1 MLREGEA
8 INHEKFEKRKRWH
21 KKEKRVSVREHVPSH
36 PFFLLFLL
44 SLLFL
49 TEDSVFMENEID
61 RDEYV
66 LADFGYIWVGS
77 ARRNEGIPWQFGQVR
92 DSL

>member
-1 MLREGEA
+1 M
-8 INHEKFEKRKRWH
+8 NNSSDCS
-21 KKEKRVSVREHVPSH
+21 SVFSRLLST
-36 PFFLLFLL
+36 LFLL

>member
-1 MLREGEA
+1 M
-8 INHEKFEKRKRWH
+8 NNSSDCS
-21 KKEKRVSVREHVPSH
+21 SVFPRLLST
-36 PFFLLFLL
+36 LFLL

-92 DSL
+92 DLLLLTSSYLVHFAICL

>member
-1 MLREGEA
+1 M
-8 INHEKFEKRKRWH
+8 NNSSDCS
-21 KKEKRVSVREHVPSH
+21 SVFPRLLST
-36 PFFLLFLL
+36 LFLL

>member
-1 MLREGEA
+1 M
-8 INHEKFEKRKRWH
+8 NNSSDCS
-21 KKEKRVSVREHVPSH
+21 SVFPRLLST
-36 PFFLLFLL
+36 LFLL

-61 RDEYV
+61 RNEYV